1 MPSRRHGILR
11 RGISRLR
18 ASGASASLAEA
29 SHDRAADQFGWA
41 AAVIFFV
48 ALAVRLLNLWQIRRS
63 PYFTVLMGDA
73 RSYDEWAQ
81 QIANGDWVGHDVFY
95 QAPLYP
101 YFLGVLYRVVGR
113 SLFIVRLCQAAIG
126 SLACVLLG
134 LAGWRLFSKPTGLLA
149 GLILA
154 LYAPAVF
161 FDGLIQK
168 SVLDVFFVC
177 LMLWLVA
184 SLATENAGPGIRKP
198 RSFRKA
204 RWFWL
209 GVTVGGLSLTRE
221 NALLFVVVVL
231 AWAAFSVRKTPAVVG
246 FLFGVTIVLLP
257 VVVRNHFVGGGVY
270 LTTAQFG
277 PNFYIGNNP
286 RSDGTYMPLRFG
298 RGAPEYERQDA
309 TELAEQALAR
319 RLDAA
324 EVSAYWT
331 NRALSFIRSQPI
343 AWLKLIGRKVVLLA
357 NATEVLDTE
366 SQYSYAEW
374 SAPIRFGEK
383 VGHFGLLLPLALFGV
398 LATRQ
403 SGARLRVFLVLALTY
418 AASVIVFY
426 VFARYRFPIVPF
438 LVLLAAAGLAMAGSY
453 FQRIS
458 PSRGTVTIASVAGVA
473 FLANW
478 PLLSVD
484 LMRAVSETNLAVA
497 LQSDGRVEEATS
509 HYRRAIALRPDYAPA
524 YNNLGSA
531 LRANGRAN
539 EAVAVFERA
548 LVLQPDYAE
557 AHYNAGNAFVELG
570 KTSQAIDHFKRALQL
585 NPGSADAH
593 NNLGIALVE
602 QGRLDEAIVEFNAVI
617 GVDANSA
624 KAHRNL
630 GDALAS
636 KGATEL
642 AIHHLRQ
649 AVRLE
654 PTGSQAHYDLG
665 SILLEAGQLDEAIA
679 EFRSALTYAPSSPET
694 HNNLGIALGSLGKL
708 DEAIAHFQ
716 EALRIRPGFEDAR
729 RNLALALRAQQRPV
743 TTR

>member
-1 MPSRRHGILR
+1 MPSRRHGTLR
-11 RGISRLR
+11 RGS
-18 ASGASASLAEA
+18 SASEE
-29 SHDRAADQFGWA
+29 SKGRFGWA
-41 AAVIFFV
+41 AAAIFLV
-48 ALAVRLLNLWQIRRS
+48 AFAVRLLNLWQMRRS

-81 QIANGDWVGHDVFY
+81 QIANGDWLGHDVFY

-101 YFLGVLYRVVGR
+101 YFLGFLYRVAGR
-113 SLFIVRLCQAAIG
+113 NLLIVRVCQAAIG

-134 LAGWRLFSKPTGLLA
+134 LAGWRLVSKRTGLIA

-154 LYAPAVF
+154 LYAPAIF

-184 SLATENAGPGIRKP
+184 SLATENADPGHPKPGSLRKGP
-198 RSFRKA
+198 
-204 RWFWL
+204 WFWL

-221 NALLFVVVVL
+221 NALLLGAVLL
-231 AWAAFSVRKTPAVVG
+231 AWAAFSIRKTPAVIA

-257 VVVRNHFVGGGVY
+257 VVVRNHFVGGGFY
-270 LTTAQFG
+270 LTTSQFG

-309 TELAEQALAR
+309 TELAEQALGR
-319 RLDAA
+319 HLDAA

-331 NRALSFIRSQPI
+331 DRALNFIRSQPF
-343 AWLKLIGRKVVLLA
+343 AWLRLTARKVVLLA

-366 SQYSYAEW
+366 SQYSYGEW

-383 VGHFGLLLPLALFGV
+383 VGHLGLLVPLALFGV
-398 LATRQ
+398 WATRQ
-403 SGARLRVFLVLALTY
+403 GANRLRVFFALGLTY
-418 AASVIVFY
+418 AASVVVFY
-426 VFARYRFPIVPF
+426 VFARYRFPMVPF
-438 LVLLAAAGLAMAGSY
+438 LVLFAAVGLTSAGSY
-453 FQRIS
+453 FQGIS
-458 PSRGTVTIASVAGVA
+458 PARGAIAIASVAGA
-473 FLANW
+473 ALLANW
-478 PLLSVD
+478 PLLSID

-497 LQSDGRVEEATS
+497 LQFDGRVEEATD

-531 LRANGRAN
+531 LRANGRAD
-539 EAVAVFERA
+539 EAVAVFAHA
-548 LVLQPDYAE
+548 LDLRPDYAE
-557 AHYNAGNAFVELG
+557 AHYNAGNAFVDLG
-570 KTSQAIDHFKRALQL
+570 QTSEAIDHFKRALQL

-593 NNLGIALVE
+593 NNLGIALAG
-602 QGRLDEAIVEFNAVI
+602 QGKLDEAITEFNAAI
-617 GVDANSA
+617 GIDANSA
-624 KAHRNL
+624 RAHRNL

-636 KGATEL
+636 KGAAEL

-654 PTGSQAHYDLG
+654 PADGPAHYDLG
-665 SILLEAGQLDEAIA
+665 SILLEAGRLDEAIA
-679 EFRSALTYAPSSPET
+679 EFRSALTYAPRSPEV

-708 DEAIAHFQ
+708 DEAIAQFQ
-716 EALRIRPGFEDAR
+716 EALSIRPGFEDAR
-729 RNLALALRAQQRPV
+729 RNLELALRAQQSPV
-743 TTR
+743 TAIGAKSRR

>member
-1 MPSRRHGILR
+1 MPSRRHGTLK
-11 RGISRLR
+11 RGP
-18 ASGASASLAEA
+18 SACEESK
-29 SHDRAADQFGWA
+29 DRFAWA
-41 AAVIFFV
+41 AAAIFLV
-48 ALAVRLLNLWQIRRS
+48 AFALRLLNLWQLRHS

-73 RSYDEWAQ
+73 RGYDEWAQ
-81 QIANGDWVGHDVFY
+81 QIANGDWLGRDVFY

-101 YFLGVLYRVVGR
+101 YFLGFLYRVAGR
-113 SLFIVRLCQAAIG
+113 NLLVVRVCQAAIG
-126 SLACVLLG
+126 SLACLLLG
-134 LAGWRLFSKPTGLLA
+134 LAGWRLFSKRTGLIA

-154 LYAPAVF
+154 LYAPAIF

-184 SLATENAGPGIRKP
+184 SLDTENAVPGNRKSVLL
-198 RSFRKA
+198 RNTS
-204 RWFWL
+204 WFWL
-209 GVTVGGLSLTRE
+209 GVTVAGLSLTRE
-221 NALLFVVVVL
+221 NALLFAVVVL
-231 AWAAFSVRKTPAVVG
+231 AWAAFIVRKAPAAVAVLLG
-246 FLFGVTIVLLP
+246 LTIVLLP
-257 VVVRNHFVGGGVY
+257 VVVRNHVVGGGFY

-277 PNFYIGNNP
+277 PNLYIGNNP
-286 RSDGTYMPLRFG
+286 RSDGTYMSLRFG

-309 TELAEQALAR
+309 TELAEQAR
-319 RLDAA
+319 GQRLDAA

-331 NRALSFIRSQPI
+331 DRALSFIRSQPI

-374 SAPIRFGEK
+374 SAPIRFGETI
-383 VGHFGLLLPLALFGV
+383 GHFGFLVPLALFGV
-398 LATRQ
+398 WATRQ
-403 SGARLRVFLVLALTY
+403 SGTRLRVFYALALTY
-418 AASVIVFY
+418 AASVVMFY
-426 VFARYRFPIVPF
+426 VFARYRFPMVPF
-438 LVLLAAAGLAMAGSY
+438 LVLLAAAGLASAGSS
-453 FQRIS
+453 FHGIS
-458 PSRGTVTIASVAGVA
+458 PARGAVAITSVAGA
-473 FLANW
+473 ALLANW
-478 PLLSVD
+478 PLLSID

-497 LQSDGRVEEATS
+497 LQFDGRVEEATS

-531 LRANGRAN
+531 LRVNGRPD

-548 LVLQPDYAE
+548 SDLQPDYAE
-557 AHYNAGNAFVELG
+557 AHYNAGNALVELG
-570 KTSQAIDHFKRALQL
+570 KTSEAIDHFKRALRL
-585 NPGSADAH
+585 NPSSADTH
-593 NNLGIALVE
+593 NNLGIVLAG
-602 QGRLDEAIVEFNAVI
+602 QGKLDEAIAEFNAAI

-636 KGATEL
+636 KGAAQL

-649 AVRLE
+649 AVQLE
-654 PTGSQAHYDLG
+654 PTNSPAHYDLG

-679 EFRSALTYAPSSPET
+679 EFRSALTYAPSSPEA
-694 HNNLGIALGSLGKL
+694 HNNLGIALGSQGKL

-729 RNLALALRAQQRPV
+729 RNLALALR
-743 TTR
+743 TRQ

>member
-1 MPSRRHGILR
+1 MPSRRHGTLR
-11 RGISRLR
+11 RGSR
-18 ASGASASLAEA
+18 
-29 SHDRAADQFGWA
+29 FGWA
-41 AAVIFFV
+41 AAAIFLV
-48 ALAVRLLNLWQIRRS
+48 AFAVRLLNLWQIRHS

-73 RSYDEWAQ
+73 RGYDEWAQ
-81 QIANGDWVGHDVFY
+81 QIANGDWLGHDVFY

-101 YFLGVLYRVVGR
+101 YFLGFLYRVAGR
-113 SLFIVRLCQAAIG
+113 NLLIVRVCQAAIG

-134 LAGWRLFSKPTGLLA
+134 LAGRRLFSKRTGLIA

-154 LYAPAVF
+154 LDAPAIF

-184 SLATENAGPGIRKP
+184 SLAAENEEPGNRRP
-198 RSFRKA
+198 GSLRNA
-204 RWFWL
+204 PWFWL
-209 GVTVGGLSLTRE
+209 GLTVGGLSLTRE
-221 NALLFVVVVL
+221 NALLFAVVL
-231 AWAAFSVRKTPAVVG
+231 LLWVAFSVRKTPAIIA
-246 FLFGVTIVLLP
+246 FLFGVTIVLMP
-257 VVVRNHFVGGGVY
+257 VAARNHFVGGGFY
-270 LTTAQFG
+270 LTTSQFG

-286 RSDGTYMPLRFG
+286 RADGTYMSLRFG

-309 TELAEQALAR
+309 TELAEQALGR
-319 RLDAA
+319 RLNPA

-331 NRALSFIRSQPI
+331 DRALNFIRSQPL
-343 AWLKLIGRKVVLLA
+343 AWLKLTGRKVVLLA

-383 VGHFGLLLPLALFGV
+383 VGHFGFLVPMAFFGV
-398 LATRQ
+398 WATRQ
-403 SGARLRVFLVLALTY
+403 SGTRLRVFFALALTY
-418 AASVIVFY
+418 AASVVMFY
-426 VFARYRFPIVPF
+426 VFARYRFPMVPF
-438 LVLLAAAGLAMAGSY
+438 LVLLAAAGLASAGSY
-453 FQRIS
+453 FRGIS
-458 PSRGTVTIASVAGVA
+458 PARRAGAIASVAGSA
-473 FLANW
+473 LLANW
-478 PLLSVD
+478 PLLSID

-497 LQSDGRVEEATS
+497 LQLDGRGEEATS
-509 HYRRAIALRPDYAPA
+509 HYQRAIALRPDYAPA

-531 LRANGRAN
+531 LRTNGRPD

-548 LVLQPDYAE
+548 LDLRPDYAE

-570 KTSQAIDHFKRALQL
+570 KTSEAIDHFKRALQL
-585 NPGSADAH
+585 NPRSADAH
-593 NNLGIALVE
+593 NNLGIVFVG
-602 QGRLDEAIVEFNAVI
+602 QGKLDEAIAEFNAAI

-636 KGATEL
+636 KGTAEL

-654 PTGSQAHYDLG
+654 PTDSLTHYDLG

-679 EFRSALTYAPSSPET
+679 EFRSALTYAPSSPEA
-694 HNNLGIALGSLGKL
+694 HNNLGIALGSQGKL

-729 RNLALALRAQQRPV
+729 RNLALALRAQQGPV
-743 TTR
+743 TSIGAPTRR

>member
-1 MPSRRHGILR
+1 MPSRRHGGR
-11 RGISRLR
+11 
-18 ASGASASLAEA
+18 
-29 SHDRAADQFGWA
+29 FGWA
-41 AAVIFFV
+41 AAAIFLV
-48 ALAVRLLNLWQIRRS
+48 AFAVRLLNLWQIRHS

-73 RSYDEWAQ
+73 RGYDEWAQ
-81 QIANGDWVGHDVFY
+81 QIASGDWLGHDVFY

-101 YFLGVLYRVVGR
+101 YFLGFLYRVAGR
-113 SLFIVRLCQAAIG
+113 NLLIVRVCQAAIG

-134 LAGWRLFSKPTGLLA
+134 IAGRRLFSKRTGLIA

-154 LYAPAVF
+154 LYAPAIF

-184 SLATENAGPGIRKP
+184 SLAAENEDSGNRKP
-198 RSFRKA
+198 GSFRNA

-221 NALLFVVVVL
+221 NALLFAVVVL
-231 AWAAFSVRKTPAVVG
+231 AWAALIVRKAPAVVAV
-246 FLFGVTIVLLP
+246 LLGVTIVLLP
-257 VVVRNHFVGGGVY
+257 VVVRNHVVGGGFY
-270 LTTAQFG
+270 LTTSQFG
-277 PNFYIGNNP
+277 PNLYIGNNP
-286 RSDGTYMPLRFG
+286 RSDGTYMSLRFG

-309 TELAEQALAR
+309 TELAEQARGR
-319 RLDAA
+319 RLDPA

-331 NRALSFIRSQPI
+331 DRALSFIRSQPI

-383 VGHFGLLLPLALFGV
+383 VGHFGFLVPLAFFGV

-403 SGARLRVFLVLALTY
+403 SGARLRVFFALALTY
-418 AASVIVFY
+418 AASVVMFY
-426 VFARYRFPIVPF
+426 VFARYRFPMVPF
-438 LVLLAAAGLAMAGSY
+438 LVLLAAAGLAGAGSY
-453 FQRIS
+453 FQGIS
-458 PSRGTVTIASVAGVA
+458 PARGAVAIASIASA
-473 FLANW
+473 ALLANW
-478 PLLSVD
+478 PLLSID

-497 LQSDGRVEEATS
+497 LQFDGRVEEATS

-531 LRANGRAN
+531 LRANGRPD
-539 EAVAVFERA
+539 EAVAAFERA
-548 LVLQPDYAE
+548 LDLQPDYAE

-570 KTSQAIDHFKRALQL
+570 KTSEAIDHFKRALQM

-593 NNLGIALVE
+593 NNLGIVLVG
-602 QGRLDEAIVEFNAVI
+602 QNRLDEAIAEFNAAI

-636 KGATEL
+636 KGAAEM

-654 PTGSQAHYDLG
+654 PTDGSAHYDLG

-679 EFRSALTYAPSSPET
+679 EFRSALTYAPSSPEA
-694 HNNLGIALGSLGKL
+694 HNNLGIALGSQGKL

-716 EALRIRPGFEDAR
+716 EALKIRPGFEDAR

-743 TTR
+743 TSISAPTRR